1 MAGLISSEKYSLYF
15 QKVGLL
21 YRRPEIKA
29 SLEIIL
35 SIFTVTILVLVA
47 IRPTL
52 TNIVQLQ
59 KKITDQELVNKKAD
73 NKIVQLFNAQ
83 KQINNFSSRLSLFD
97 AAVPDAFSY
106 TDSAKRIEYLARAN
120 NLVVDSMSFPGY
132 ALARGAAVTEAWA
145 LSIIKPSGA
154 NTLLDKVSFAVNG
167 KPQEVVTFL
176 REIEKMDRLATVES
190 VTLTKQVGL
199 NQAASTLKASGF
211 VTFYFYSDQ
220 Q

>member
-1 MAGLISSEKYSLYF
+1 MAGLLSNEKYSLYF

-35 SIFTVTILVLVA
+35 SVFTVTILIFVA

-59 KKITDQELVNKKAD
+59 KKISDQELVNKKAD

-83 KQINNFSSRLSLFD
+83 NQLNTFGISLKLFD
-97 AAVPDAFSY
+97 AAVPDTFSY
-106 TDSAKRIEYLARAN
+106 VDSAKRIEYLARLN
-120 NLVVDSMSFPGY
+120 GLTVDSMAFPGY
-132 ALARGAAVTEAWA
+132 ALLRGATVNDAWA
-145 LSIIKPSGA
+145 ANIIKPSGA

-167 KPQEVVTFL
+167 KPDEVITFL
-176 REIEKMDRLATVES
+176 RQIENMDRLATLDNVS
-190 VTLTKQVGL
+190 LTKQVGL
-199 NQAASTLKASGF
+199 NKTADSLKASGQ
-211 VTFYFYSDQ
+211 VTFYFYTDQ